1 MSTLRSSL
9 PLDKVALGFLMSGP
23 AHGYDLHSRIA
34 RELGPVWRIGMG
46 HLYNALR
53 DLERAGQVQ
62 STLLPQADR
71 PPRKIYA
78 MTPAGQEAFL
88 DWVRRPVPAVRDIRT
103 EFLAKLY
110 FLRALGL
117 EGWTELV
124 EAQRALLSA
133 RLAQLEAQ
141 YARTDP
147 AAFHR
152 LVLDLRRRQARAAL
166 EWLEGL
172 TTDDRRQTTDDRPQT
187 TDHRPLTTDH

>member
-1 MSTLRSSL
+1 MSTLRHSL

-34 RELGPVWRIGMG
+34 RELGPVWHIGRG

-53 DLERAGQVQ
+53 DMEREGRVQ

-78 MTPAGQEAFL
+78 ITPAGREAFL
-88 DWVRRPVPAVRDIRT
+88 DWVRRPVPAVRDIRV
-103 EFLAKLY
+103 EFPTKLY
-110 FLRALGL
+110 FLRTLGL

-133 RLAQLEAQ
+133 RLAQLEAE
-141 YARTDP
+141 YVHTPPD
-147 AAFHR
+147 AFHR
-152 LVLDLRRRQARAAL
+152 LVLDLRRRQARAVL
-166 EWLEGL
+166 EWLENLL
-172 TTDDRRQTTDDRPQT
+172 TPPQGVREKP
-187 TDHRPLTTDH
+187 DNSGEGR

>member
-1 MSTLRSSL
+1 MSISSHPSL

-23 AHGYDLHSRIA
+23 AHGYDLHRRA
-34 RELGPVWRIGMG
+34 VRELGPIWHIGMG

-53 DLERAGQVQ
+53 DLEREGQVQ
-62 STLLPQADR
+62 STLVPQADR
-71 PPRKIYA
+71 PPRKVYA
-78 MTPAGQEAFL
+78 ITPAGREDFL
-88 DWVRRPVPAVRDIRT
+88 AWVRRPVPAVRDIRA

-124 EAQRALLSA
+124 EAQRAMLSA
-133 RLAQLEAQ
+133 RIAQLEAQ
-141 YARTDP
+141 YAQTDP

-152 LVLDLRRRQARAAL
+152 LVLDLRRRQTRAAL

-172 TTDDRRQTTDDRPQT
+172 TTD
-187 TDHRPLTTDH
+187 H

>member
-1 MSTLRSSL
+1 MSIASRSSL

-23 AHGYDLHSRIA
+23 AHGYDLHHRVV

-53 DLERAGQVQ
+53 DLEREGQVQ
-62 STLLPQADR
+62 STLIPQADR

-78 MTPAGQEAFL
+78 ITPAGREAFL
-88 DWVRRPVPAVRDIRT
+88 AWVRQPVPAVRDIRA

-110 FLRALGL
+110 FLRALSL
-117 EGWTELV
+117 EGWAELV

-141 YARTDP
+141 YALTDP
-147 AAFHR
+147 EAFYY
-152 LVLDLRRRQARAAL
+152 LVLDLRLRQTRATL
-166 EWLEGL
+166 EWLEGRTAENAEKIL
-172 TTDDRRQTTDDRPQT
+172 
-187 TDHRPLTTDH
+187 